1 MKRET
6 YLSLAR
12 VIIVSTY
19 RGYTNLPCLLSSVG
33 VFIFIKQIG
42 QKIKHEKTISFN
54 EWLSGY
60 TFPVSLH

>member
-42 QKIKHEKTISFN
+42 QKIKHEKNYFI
-54 EWLSGY
+54 Y
-60 TFPVSLH
+60 